1 MRHMNRCNVPHFVMM
16 KATISQ
22 ERESAVGPA
31 TGNLTQGDLRN
42 DCYANHGGYQQ
53 GGGRGYQISRTF
65 RGLVLQGQRGN
76 FGTNCLFSRCAIRCS
91 RCSTRR
97 PLQEPAAADPP

>member
-42 DCYANHGGYQQ
+42 DPCAKQSADDIEVDTT
-53 GGGRGYQISRTF
+53 ISR
-65 RGLVLQGQRGN
+65 RSNISG
-76 FGTNCLFSRCAIRCS
+76 
-91 RCSTRR
+91 
-97 PLQEPAAADPP
+97 